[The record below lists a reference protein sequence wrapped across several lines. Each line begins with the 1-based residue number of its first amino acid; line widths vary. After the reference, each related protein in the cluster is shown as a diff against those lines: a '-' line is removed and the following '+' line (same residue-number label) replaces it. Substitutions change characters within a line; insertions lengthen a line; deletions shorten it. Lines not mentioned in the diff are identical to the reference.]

1 MYFILFIFRFFK
13 TSCFL
18 HTDFAVLNIFLYTY
32 RFFIVYKYIYIYLY
46 LYLYVYYHYFT
57 LYIWLWGR
65 RQVERVLDRNPP

>member
-32 RFFIVYKYIYIYLY
+32 RFFIVYKYIYIYIYICMYIIITL
-46 LYLYVYYHYFT
+46 HYI
-57 LYIWLWGR
+57 YGCGEEDKWK
-65 RQVERVLDRNPP
+65 EY